1 MTFNPPPI
9 LNPNRTAHDLA
20 ERLPWKNTSGESC
33 PAYGVF
39 RIDSFNETTLH
50 WDAKKPDGEEGL
62 YYANGPVPVANTKY
76 GGAAMWNLPRRVLV
90 DSDTLA
96 VGDEVGP
103 VPGEWHMSASGTG
116 WRIMRPPETGGE
128 VATVERIG
136 GGSTVVDGLV
146 STCIGDG
153 WYYVELADFTG
164 ENPASP
170 GSVDPEVGADCDAC
184 DEVDLGDIVDGI
196 SGDCESVEDGITLNR
211 TLPTGTGEFVYAH
224 DTESIKLKSGGH
236 VRMVRIH
243 SGNEGQYYAILSGQ
257 RELVKLPFPLYECC
271 VDPVTGAQ
279 TVQMTGCTY
288 VLVEGVKCGGGENP
302 CPE

>member
-1 MTFNPPPI
+1 VTFNPPPI

-20 ERLPWKNTSGESC
+20 ERLPWKNTAGEAC

-62 YYANGPVPVANTKY
+62 YYVNGPVPVADTKY

-103 VPGEWHMSASGTG
+103 VDGEWAMSASGVG
-116 WRIMRPPETGGE
+116 WRIMRPPETGGV

-136 GGSTVVDGLV
+136 GGSSIVDGLV

-153 WYYVELADFTG
+153 WYYVQLAEFTAD
-164 ENPASP
+164 PASP
-170 GSVDPEVGADCDAC
+170 GEVDPEVGAECDAC
-184 DEVDLGDIVDGI
+184 ADIDLGAVVDGI
-196 SGDCESVEDGITLNR
+196 SGSCDSVQEVSLTQTLADWNGGVRLRPHHRNEEVEDGR
-211 TLPTGTGEFVYAH
+211 ACPDDP
-224 DTESIKLKSGGH
+224 DTHRRG
-236 VRMVRIH
+236 R
-243 SGNEGQYYAILSGQ
+243 AILCHPERTVRDGPAAVPDV
-257 RELVKLPFPLYECC
+257 RVLYRSRHRRA
-271 VDPVTGAQ
+271 VRSNDGLHLRA
-279 TVQMTGCTY
+279 G
-288 VLVEGVKCGGGENP
+288 
-302 CPE
+302 

>member
-20 ERLPWKNTSGESC
+20 ERLPWKNTAGEAC

-62 YYANGPVPVANTKY
+62 YYVNGPVPVADTKY

-103 VPGEWHMSASGTG
+103 VDGEWAMSASGVG
-116 WRIMRPPETGGE
+116 WRIMRPPETGGV

-136 GGSTVVDGLV
+136 GGSSIVDGLV

-153 WYYVELADFTG
+153 WYYVQLAEFTAD
-164 ENPASP
+164 PASP
-170 GSVDPEVGADCDAC
+170 GEVDPEVGAECDAC
-184 DEVDLGDIVDGI
+184 ADIDLGAVVDGI
-196 SGDCESVEDGITLNR
+196 SGSCDSVQEVSLTQ
-211 TLPTGTGEFVYAH
+211 TLPTGTGEYVYAH
-224 DTESIKLKSGGH
+224 ITETKKLKTGGH
-236 VRMVRIH
+236 VRMTRIH
-243 SGNEGQYYAILSGQ
+243 TGAEGQYYAILSGQ
-257 RELVKLPFPLYECC
+257 YEMVLLPFPMYECC
-271 VDPVTGAQ
+271 TDPDTGEQ
-279 TVQMTGCTY
+279 SVRMTGCTY
-288 VLVEGVKCGGGENP
+288 VLVEGVMCGGGENP

>member
-1 MTFNPPPI
+1 MNNIPPH
-9 LNPNRTAHDLA
+9 LLPNRAAHDLSD
-20 ERLPWKNTSGESC
+20 RMPWKNTHGETV
-33 PAYGVF
+33 PAYGVV
-39 RIDSFNETTLH
+39 RVTTF
-50 WDAKKPDGEEGL
+50 DPATNQFDITKPDGEEGL
-62 YYANGPVPVANTKY
+62 YYVNGPVPVATTKY
-76 GGAAMWNLPRRVLV
+76 GGSPMWNLPRRVKV
-90 DSDTLA
+90 DVDTLA

-103 VPGEWHMSASGTG
+103 VNGQWYMSAEGTG
-116 WRIMRPPETGGE
+116 FRILRPPQTGET

-153 WYYVELADFTG
+153 WYYVELADFSG

-170 GSVDPEVGADCDAC
+170 GSVDPEVGVDCNAC
-184 DEVDLGDIVDGI
+184 DEVDLGAIVDGI
-196 SGDCESVEDGITLNR
+196 SGDCETVEDGITLTR
-211 TLPTGTGEFVYAH
+211 TLPTGTGDFVYAH
-224 DTESIKLKSGGH
+224 DTESIKLKIGGH

-271 VDPVTGAQ
+271 VDPVTGEQ
-279 TVQMTGCTY
+279 SVRMTGCTY

-302 CPE
+302 CPV